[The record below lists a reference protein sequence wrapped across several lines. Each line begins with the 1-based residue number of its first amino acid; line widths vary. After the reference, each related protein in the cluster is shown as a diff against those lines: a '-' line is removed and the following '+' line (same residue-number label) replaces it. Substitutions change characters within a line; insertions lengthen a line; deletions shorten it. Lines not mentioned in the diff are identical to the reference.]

1 MSPPNGL
8 TVTVTTASD
17 HPPIDDP
24 DLFDLIIVGSGS
36 GNHIPAFLDG
46 HRIAIVERDVFGG
59 TCLNKGC
66 IPSKMLIY
74 AADQAETAQAP
85 ADAPEAAAESDE
97 DVVDAEIV
105 DEDAAK

>member
-1 MSPPNGL
+1 MGPPNGL

-66 IPSKMLIY
+66 IPSDRK
-74 AADQAETAQAP
+74 
-85 ADAPEAAAESDE
+85 S
-97 DVVDAEIV
+97 VV
-105 DEDAAK
+105 